1 MKAFVLALTFSQSV
15 LKDKDDTFLSLKNP
29 SEGLYKVKG
38 SKHYSFAFPIS
49 SESDIKAR
57 LLEIRVLHN
66 AARHHCYAWRLGH
79 DAASFRSNDDGE
91 PSNSAGPPI
100 LGVLKAHALT
110 NVIIIVVR
118 YFGGTKLGVGGL
130 ISAYRTAASYAVSS
144 GTIVER
150 IRTQTYLVK
159 FPYTRMGEVMKVLKR
174 AGVTPLKTNFQ
185 ITCSLEASIS
195 LRDATAFSLKLSNID
210 EVRIIELH

>member
-1 MKAFVLALTFSQSV
+1 

-38 SKHYSFAFPIS
+38 SKHYSFAFPVS
-49 SESDIKAR
+49 SESDIKER
-57 LLEIRVLHN
+57 LSEIRVLHN
-66 AARHHCYAWRLGH
+66 TARHHCYAWRLGH
-79 DAASFRSNDDGE
+79 DASSFRSSDDGE

-100 LGVLKAHALT
+100 LGVLKSHALT

-118 YFGGTKLGVGGL
+118 YFGTKLGVGGL

-144 GTIVER
+144 GTIVEC

-159 FPYTRMGEVMKVLKR
+159 YPYTQMGEVMNVLKR
-174 AGVTPLKTNFQ
+174 AGVTPQKTNFQ
-185 ITCSLEASIS
+185 ITCSLEASIR
-195 LRDATAFSLKLSNID
+195 LRDASAFSLKLSNID
-210 EVRIIELH
+210 EVRITELH

>member
-1 MKAFVLALTFSQSV
+1 

-38 SKHYSFAFPIS
+38 SKHFSFAFPVS
-49 SESDIKAR
+49 SESDIKER
-57 LLEIRVLHN
+57 LSEIRVLHS

-91 PSNSAGPPI
+91 PANTAGQPI
-100 LGVLKAHALT
+100 LGVLKSNELT
-110 NVIIIVVR
+110 NVIIVVVR

-130 ISAYRTAASYAVSS
+130 ISAYRTAASYAVAS
-144 GTIVER
+144 GTIVKC

-159 FPYTRMGEVMKVLKR
+159 YPYTQMGAVMNVLKR
-174 AGVTPLKTNFQ
+174 AGVTPQKTNFQ
-185 ITCSLEASIS
+185 QTCSLEASIR
-195 LRDATAFSLKLSNID
+195 LRDATDFSVKLSNLN
-210 EVRIIELH
+210 EVQVTEILQV